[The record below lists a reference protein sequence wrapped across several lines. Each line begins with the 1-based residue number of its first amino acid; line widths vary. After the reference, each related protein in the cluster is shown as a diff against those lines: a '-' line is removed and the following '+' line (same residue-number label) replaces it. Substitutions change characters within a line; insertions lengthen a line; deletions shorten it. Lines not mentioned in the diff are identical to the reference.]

1 MKRPEW
7 KPLPDEPV
15 RTTRGETYNEYCAR
29 TGGRSYELARSVLSA
44 PAEVPEQP

>member
-29 TGGRSYELARSVLSA
+29 TGGRSCELARREIPSA
-44 PAEVPEQP
+44 PATSTDQ